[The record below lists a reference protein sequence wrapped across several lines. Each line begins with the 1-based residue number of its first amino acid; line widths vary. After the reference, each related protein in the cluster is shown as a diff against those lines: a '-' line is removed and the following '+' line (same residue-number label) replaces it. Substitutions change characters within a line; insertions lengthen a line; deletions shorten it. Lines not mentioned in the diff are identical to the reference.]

1 MGDDD
6 GDNDDDDSMS
16 HVSKLMMP
24 ILIVFSF
31 VNNQNQCCITED
43 TLNSLLE
50 FFTMCTLVYI
60 TYTMNTY

>member
-1 MGDDD
+1 
-6 GDNDDDDSMS
+6 
-16 HVSKLMMP
+16 MMP

-50 FFTMCTLVYI
+50 FFTMGTLVYI